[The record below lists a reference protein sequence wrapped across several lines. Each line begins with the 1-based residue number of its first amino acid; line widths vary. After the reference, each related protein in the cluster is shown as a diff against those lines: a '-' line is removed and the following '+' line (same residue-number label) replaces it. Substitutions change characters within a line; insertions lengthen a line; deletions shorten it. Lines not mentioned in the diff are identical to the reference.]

1 MTSHATVGAEE
12 ARLPRLSPDEATGGV
27 KTLFDA
33 FMKQRGNV
41 PNLFRVAAHRPAIVE
56 TLFAHLQAVTG
67 PGTVSTRLKELLAM
81 RVSHLNDCGYC
92 LASHTTIAR
101 KLGASDADVQAV
113 ERGDYA
119 GFEPGWAAAL
129 RWADAVTPTRGD
141 ASDAL
146 FADLSAHWSAEQIV
160 EITAVITLFNHF
172 NRFAEALRI
181 PVTR

>member
-1 MTSHATVGAEE
+1 MTDRVESAIEE
-12 ARLPRLSPDEATGGV
+12 ARLPRVAPEEATGGV
-27 KTLFDA
+27 KALFDA
-33 FMKQRGNV
+33 FVKQRGNV
-41 PNLFRVAAHRPAIVE
+41 PNLFRVAAHRPPIVE

-81 RVSHLNDCGYC
+81 RVSHINDCGYC
-92 LASHTTIAR
+92 VASHTTIAR
-101 KLGASDADVQAV
+101 KLGASDADVAAV
-113 ERGDYA
+113 ARGDFG
-119 GFEPGWAAAL
+119 GFEAGWQAAL

-141 ASDAL
+141 ASDEL
-146 FADLSAHWSAEQIV
+146 FADLASHWDAPQIV

>member
-1 MTSHATVGAEE
+1 MTPEIEHAVEE
-12 ARLPRLSPDEATGGV
+12 ARLPRVSPDDATGGV

-41 PNLFRVAAHRPAIVE
+41 PNLFRVAAHRPPIVE

-67 PGTVSTRLKELLAM
+67 PGVVSTRLKELLAM
-81 RVSHLNDCGYC
+81 RVSHINDCGYC

-101 KLGASDADVQAV
+101 RLGATDDDVAAV
-113 ERGDYA
+113 ERGEYA
-119 GFEPGWAAAL
+119 SFEPGWQAAL
-129 RWADAVTPTRGD
+129 RWADAVTPTRGNAD
-141 ASDAL
+141 DAL
-146 FADLSAHWSAEQIV
+146 FAELSGHWDAAQIV